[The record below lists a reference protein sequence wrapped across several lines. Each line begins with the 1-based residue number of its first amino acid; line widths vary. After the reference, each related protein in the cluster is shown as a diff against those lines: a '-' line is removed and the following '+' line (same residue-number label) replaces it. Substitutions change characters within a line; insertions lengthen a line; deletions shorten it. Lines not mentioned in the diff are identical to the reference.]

1 MSQVCLSVDSSAC
14 VCVTYLSQIPC
25 ILGRLVVRVTPVCVC
40 VRVRYSRSH
49 VRARGGGHT
58 CTREGNMYGT
68 LRVDVC
74 ARATRVKGPLTRHS
88 SRKFLIK
95 NWRRDISTIFIS
107 ENETKVERIARIV
120 PSLSSPLVML
130 IYETEFHS
138 DGRKRK

>member
-1 MSQVCLSVDSSAC
+1 MSQVCLSVDSSAY

-25 ILGRLVVRVTPVCVC
+25 ILGRLAVRVLPRARACVCACVC
-40 VRVRYSRSH
+40 VTLALTYA
-49 VRARGGGHT
+49 RAAVATTR
-58 CTREGNMYGT
+58 TREGNMYGT

-74 ARATRVKGPLTRHS
+74 ARATRVKGPLTRYS

-120 PSLSSPLVML
+120 LSLLFTRYVNL
-130 IYETEFHS
+130 
-138 DGRKRK
+138 